1 MNPSSLMLIKMTSK
15 QASPSKLE
23 IDIQF
28 ASAAVED
35 KVLAIAS
42 LAVIKKWV
50 KSAVPFNG
58 LITLRFVNATEGK
71 KLNFAFRNK
80 NYATN
85 VLTFPYELSKKN
97 LAADI
102 IFCLPVIQ
110 KEASEQ
116 GKAVKAHLA
125 HLIIHGCLHAQ
136 GLDHENDKEAK
147 KMEGKEIILL
157 KSLGFANPYA
167 LI

>member
-1 MNPSSLMLIKMTSK
+1 MSSLLLIPIKMASK
-15 QASPSKLE
+15 QVSPSKLE

-28 ASAAVED
+28 ASTAIED
-35 KVLAIAS
+35 KVLTIAS

-50 KSAVPFNG
+50 KSAVQLNG
-58 LITLRFVNATEGK
+58 LITLRFVNAAEGK

-80 NYATN
+80 DYATN
-85 VLTFPYELSKKN
+85 VLTFPYELTKKT
-97 LAADI
+97 LAADL

-116 GKAVKAHLA
+116 NKTVKAHLA

-147 KMEGKEIILL
+147 KMEGKEIIIL
-157 KSLGFANPYA
+157 KSLGFTNPYTP
-167 LI
+167 I

>member
-1 MNPSSLMLIKMTSK
+1 MSSLLRRPIKMIS
-15 QASPSKLE
+15 QHSSSSKLE

-28 ASAAVED
+28 ASAAIEE

-42 LAVIKKWV
+42 LAAIKKWV
-50 KSAVPFNG
+50 KAAIGLNG
-58 LITLRFVNATEGK
+58 LITLRFVNAAEAK

-80 NYATN
+80 DYATN
-85 VLTFPYELSKKN
+85 VLTFPYELSNKT
-97 LAADI
+97 LTADI

-116 GKAVKAHLA
+116 SKAIKAHLA
-125 HLIIHGCLHAQ
+125 HLIIHSCLHAQ
-136 GLDHENDKEAK
+136 GLDHEGEKEAK
-147 KMEGKEIILL
+147 KMEGKEISLL

-167 LI
+167 PI